1 MIIFLKK
8 YKSKIALMVF
18 ICVLVCTVS
27 CLLDFK
33 TIEKQKMPGLE
44 KKSVFMAAE
53 NTVAKNTDKAVNE
66 PRLHAVSAALYDA
79 DDETFIYGKNM
90 RDSMANASTTKILT
104 CIVALEKADI
114 NDTVTISQNAASQ
127 PEVKLGLV
135 AGNSYNMKDLLY
147 GMMLESF
154 NDCAYAIAEH
164 VGGSTEG
171 FAKLMNEKANEIGC
185 LGTYFITPN
194 GLDAENDISFHHST
208 AGDLCVIMSYCA
220 WKSPKSTQFLE
231 ITQTMQYT
239 FETKEGQM
247 VFSNH
252 NRLLTETDYCIS
264 GKTGFTTK
272 AGYCYVAAVEKDGRR
287 MCLSLLG
294 CGWPNNKNYK
304 WADAKSLVEYAV
316 SDAAEDSYCDA
327 ACVTTQQ
334 TGDTRNTINLK
345 YIENN
350 KKNKISKMKNI
361 VIFGAPG
368 SGKGTQSDKIVAK
381 YGFKHISTGDVLR
394 NEIKNGTELGKTA
407 DSYIKD
413 GKLLPDSLMTDIL
426 ASVFDKML
434 PCDGVIF
441 DGFPRT
447 VAQAEALDKMLAK
460 RNTEVKAMIELSVPD
475 EELMKRLIMRG
486 KVSGRSDD
494 NEKTI
499 SKRLDVYKSQTS
511 PLIDWYN
518 NCNKHY
524 HIEGVGSVDDIFA
537 KISEVIDKL

>member
-1 MIIFLKK
+1 MKRFIKVFLTLVLSCIIGLAGTLWV
-8 YKSKIALMVF
+8 YGEESGEDDDSLSGLYARAA
-18 ICVLVCTVS
+18 VLA
-27 CLLDFK
+27 D
-33 TIEKQKMPGLE
+33 G
-44 KKSVFMAAE
+44 E
-53 NTVAKNTDKAVNE
+53 NG
-66 PRLHAVSAALYDA
+66 RILW
-79 DDETFIYGKNM
+79 GKNA
-90 RDSMANASTTKILT
+90 DEPMAMASTTKIMT
-104 CIVALEKADI
+104 CLIALENAGLSDS
-114 NDTVTISQNAASQ
+114 VQISEYAASMPDVQ
-127 PEVKLGLV
+127 LNAV
-135 AGNSYNMKDLLY
+135 AGDSFVLEDLLY
-147 GMMLESF
+147 ALMLESD
-154 NDCAYAIAEH
+154 NDVAVAIAEH

-252 NRLLTETDYCIS
+252 NRLLKETDYCIS

-350 KKNKISKMKNI
+350 KKNKKICKN
-361 VIFGAPG
+361 F
-368 SGKGTQSDKIVAK
+368 
-381 YGFKHISTGDVLR
+381 L
-394 NEIKNGTELGKTA
+394 KN
-407 DSYIKD
+407 
-413 GKLLPDSLMTDIL
+413 
-426 ASVFDKML
+426 F
-434 PCDGVIF
+434 
-441 DGFPRT
+441 
-447 VAQAEALDKMLAK
+447 
-460 RNTEVKAMIELSVPD
+460 
-475 EELMKRLIMRG
+475 
-486 KVSGRSDD
+486 
-494 NEKTI
+494 TI
-499 SKRLDVYKSQTS
+499 N
-511 PLIDWYN
+511 IGN
-518 NCNKHY
+518 
-524 HIEGVGSVDDIFA
+524 FF
-537 KISEVIDKL
+537 

>member
-33 TIEKQKMPGLE
+33 TLEKQKMPGLE

-79 DDETFIYGKNM
+79 DDETFIYGRNM
-90 RDSMANASTTKILT
+90 RDSMANASTTKLLT

-334 TGDTRNTINLK
+334 TGDIRNTINLK

-350 KKNKISKMKNI
+350 KKNKKICKNFLKNFTI
-361 VIFGAPG
+361 NIGNFFLNKN
-368 SGKGTQSDKIVAK
+368 KG
-381 YGFKHISTGDVLR
+381 
-394 NEIKNGTELGKTA
+394 
-407 DSYIKD
+407 
-413 GKLLPDSLMTDIL
+413 
-426 ASVFDKML
+426 
-434 PCDGVIF
+434 
-441 DGFPRT
+441 
-447 VAQAEALDKMLAK
+447 
-460 RNTEVKAMIELSVPD
+460 
-475 EELMKRLIMRG
+475 
-486 KVSGRSDD
+486 
-494 NEKTI
+494 
-499 SKRLDVYKSQTS
+499 
-511 PLIDWYN
+511 
-518 NCNKHY
+518 
-524 HIEGVGSVDDIFA
+524 
-537 KISEVIDKL
+537 

>member
-1 MIIFLKK
+1 MIIFFKK
-8 YKSKIALMVF
+8 YKSKIALIVF
-18 ICVLVCTVS
+18 ICVLICTVS
-27 CLLDFK
+27 CLLGFK
-33 TIEKQKMPGLE
+33 TAEKPKMPGLE
-44 KKSVFMAAE
+44 KKSVFMAAKMGGEMAAE

-66 PRLHAVSAALYDA
+66 PKLHAVSAALYDA
-79 DDETFIYGKNM
+79 DDETFIYGRNM
-90 RDSMANASTTKILT
+90 RDSMANASTTKLLT

-287 MCLSLLG
+287 ICLSLLG

-316 SDAAEDSYCDA
+316 SDVAEDSYCDA
-327 ACVTTQQ
+327 ACVTAQQ

-345 YIENN
+345 YTENN
-350 KKNKISKMKNI
+350 KKNKKICKN
-361 VIFGAPG
+361 F
-368 SGKGTQSDKIVAK
+368 
-381 YGFKHISTGDVLR
+381 L
-394 NEIKNGTELGKTA
+394 KN
-407 DSYIKD
+407 
-413 GKLLPDSLMTDIL
+413 
-426 ASVFDKML
+426 F
-434 PCDGVIF
+434 
-441 DGFPRT
+441 
-447 VAQAEALDKMLAK
+447 
-460 RNTEVKAMIELSVPD
+460 
-475 EELMKRLIMRG
+475 
-486 KVSGRSDD
+486 
-494 NEKTI
+494 TI
-499 SKRLDVYKSQTS
+499 N
-511 PLIDWYN
+511 IGN
-518 NCNKHY
+518 
-524 HIEGVGSVDDIFA
+524 FF
-537 KISEVIDKL
+537 

>member
-8 YKSKIALMVF
+8 YKSKIALTVF

-27 CLLDFK
+27 CLLDFR
-33 TIEKQKMPGLE
+33 TVGKQKMPGLE
-44 KKSVFMAAE
+44 KKSVFMAAEMGSEMAAE

-66 PRLHAVSAALYDA
+66 PKLHAVSAALYDA

-90 RDSMANASTTKILT
+90 RDSMANASTTKLLT

-220 WKSPKSTQFLE
+220 WKSPKSAQFLE
-231 ITQTMQYT
+231 ITQTGQYT
-239 FETKEGQM
+239 FESADSRV

-272 AGYCYVAAVEKDGRR
+272 AGYCYVAAVEKDGRK

-304 WADAKSLVEYAV
+304 WADAKALVAYAASRSETDSDSNETSV
-316 SDAAEDSYCDA
+316 SA
-327 ACVTTQQ
+327 TIQQ
-334 TGDTRNTINLK
+334 TGDTQTTDKQAAGKEDGNKIDLKYLENNRKNKKIHKNFLKNFTIN
-345 YIENN
+345 IGN
-350 KKNKISKMKNI
+350 
-361 VIFGAPG
+361 F
-368 SGKGTQSDKIVAK
+368 
-381 YGFKHISTGDVLR
+381 F
-394 NEIKNGTELGKTA
+394 
-407 DSYIKD
+407 
-413 GKLLPDSLMTDIL
+413 
-426 ASVFDKML
+426 
-434 PCDGVIF
+434 
-441 DGFPRT
+441 
-447 VAQAEALDKMLAK
+447 
-460 RNTEVKAMIELSVPD
+460 
-475 EELMKRLIMRG
+475 
-486 KVSGRSDD
+486 
-494 NEKTI
+494 
-499 SKRLDVYKSQTS
+499 
-511 PLIDWYN
+511 
-518 NCNKHY
+518 
-524 HIEGVGSVDDIFA
+524 
-537 KISEVIDKL
+537 

>member
-1 MIIFLKK
+1 MIIFWKK
-8 YKSKIALMVF
+8 YMSKKALTVF
-18 ICVLVCTVS
+18 ICVLICMLG
-27 CLLDFK
+27 CLPDFE
-33 TIEKQKMPGLE
+33 TTEKQKVPGLE
-44 KKSVFMAAE
+44 KKSVFMAAEMGSEMAAE

-66 PRLHAVSAALYDA
+66 PKLHAVSAALYDA

-90 RDSMANASTTKILT
+90 RDSMANASTTKLLT

-220 WKSPKSTQFLE
+220 WKSPKSAQFLE
-231 ITQTMQYT
+231 ITQTGQYT
-239 FETKEGQM
+239 FESADSRV

-272 AGYCYVAAVEKDGRR
+272 AGYCYVAAVEKDGRK

-304 WADAKSLVEYAV
+304 WADAKALVAYAASRSETDSDSNETSV
-316 SDAAEDSYCDA
+316 SA
-327 ACVTTQQ
+327 TIQQ
-334 TGDTRNTINLK
+334 TGDTQTTDKQAAGKEDGNKIDLKYLENNRKNKKIHKNFLKNFTIN
-345 YIENN
+345 IGN
-350 KKNKISKMKNI
+350 
-361 VIFGAPG
+361 F
-368 SGKGTQSDKIVAK
+368 
-381 YGFKHISTGDVLR
+381 F
-394 NEIKNGTELGKTA
+394 
-407 DSYIKD
+407 
-413 GKLLPDSLMTDIL
+413 
-426 ASVFDKML
+426 
-434 PCDGVIF
+434 
-441 DGFPRT
+441 
-447 VAQAEALDKMLAK
+447 
-460 RNTEVKAMIELSVPD
+460 
-475 EELMKRLIMRG
+475 
-486 KVSGRSDD
+486 
-494 NEKTI
+494 
-499 SKRLDVYKSQTS
+499 
-511 PLIDWYN
+511 
-518 NCNKHY
+518 
-524 HIEGVGSVDDIFA
+524 
-537 KISEVIDKL
+537 

>member
-1 MIIFLKK
+1 MIIFWKK
-8 YKSKIALMVF
+8 YMSKKALTVF
-18 ICVLVCTVS
+18 ICVLICTLD
-27 CLLDFK
+27 CLPEFE
-33 TIEKQKMPGLE
+33 TTEKQKMPGLE
-44 KKSVFMAAE
+44 KKSVFMAAEMGSEMVAE

-90 RDSMANASTTKILT
+90 RDSMANASTTKLLT

-194 GLDAENDISFHHST
+194 GLDAENDVSFHHST

-220 WKSPKSTQFLE
+220 WKSPKSAQFLE
-231 ITQTMQYT
+231 ITQTGQYT
-239 FETKEGQM
+239 FESADSRG

-272 AGYCYVAAVEKDGRR
+272 AGYCYVAAVEKDGRK

-304 WADAKSLVEYAV
+304 WADAKALVAYAASRSETDSDSNETSV
-316 SDAAEDSYCDA
+316 SA
-327 ACVTTQQ
+327 TIQQ
-334 TGDTRNTINLK
+334 TSDTQTTDKQAAGKEDGNKIDLKYLENNRKNKKIHKNFLKNFTIN
-345 YIENN
+345 IGN
-350 KKNKISKMKNI
+350 
-361 VIFGAPG
+361 F
-368 SGKGTQSDKIVAK
+368 
-381 YGFKHISTGDVLR
+381 F
-394 NEIKNGTELGKTA
+394 
-407 DSYIKD
+407 
-413 GKLLPDSLMTDIL
+413 
-426 ASVFDKML
+426 
-434 PCDGVIF
+434 
-441 DGFPRT
+441 
-447 VAQAEALDKMLAK
+447 
-460 RNTEVKAMIELSVPD
+460 
-475 EELMKRLIMRG
+475 
-486 KVSGRSDD
+486 
-494 NEKTI
+494 
-499 SKRLDVYKSQTS
+499 
-511 PLIDWYN
+511 
-518 NCNKHY
+518 
-524 HIEGVGSVDDIFA
+524 
-537 KISEVIDKL
+537 

>member
-1 MIIFLKK
+1 MDMQIIIYITDGGNYMIIFLKK
-8 YKSKIALMVF
+8 YKSKIALIVF

-27 CLLDFK
+27 CLLGFK
-33 TIEKQKMPGLE
+33 SLEKQKMPGLE

-53 NTVAKNTDKAVNE
+53 MGGEMAAENTDKAVNE
-66 PRLHAVSAALYDA
+66 PKLHAVSAALYDA
-79 DDETFIYGKNM
+79 DDETFIYGRNM
-90 RDSMANASTTKILT
+90 RDSMANASTTKLLT

-127 PEVKLGLV
+127 PAVKLGLV

-164 VGGSTEG
+164 VGGSTED

-252 NRLLTETDYCIS
+252 NRLLKETDYCIS

-334 TGDTRNTINLK
+334 TG
-345 YIENN
+345 
-350 KKNKISKMKNI
+350 
-361 VIFGAPG
+361 V
-368 SGKGTQSDKIVAK
+368 TQTTDNQS
-381 YGFKHISTGDVLR
+381 
-394 NEIKNGTELGKTA
+394 A
-407 DSYIKD
+407 DSYI
-413 GKLLPDSLMTDIL
+413 TD
-426 ASVFDKML
+426 
-434 PCDGVIF
+434 
-441 DGFPRT
+441 
-447 VAQAEALDKMLAK
+447 
-460 RNTEVKAMIELSVPD
+460 
-475 EELMKRLIMRG
+475 
-486 KVSGRSDD
+486 
-494 NEKTI
+494 
-499 SKRLDVYKSQTS
+499 
-511 PLIDWYN
+511 
-518 NCNKHY
+518 
-524 HIEGVGSVDDIFA
+524 
-537 KISEVIDKL
+537 

>member
-1 MIIFLKK
+1 MIIFWKK
-8 YKSKIALMVF
+8 YMSKKALTVF
-18 ICVLVCTVS
+18 ICVLICTLD
-27 CLLDFK
+27 CLPEFE
-33 TIEKQKMPGLE
+33 TTEKQKMPGLE
-44 KKSVFMAAE
+44 KKSVFMAAEMGSEMVAE

-90 RDSMANASTTKILT
+90 RDSMANASTTKLLT

-194 GLDAENDISFHHST
+194 GLDAENDVSFHHST

-220 WKSPKSTQFLE
+220 WKSPKSAQFLE
-231 ITQTMQYT
+231 ITQTGQYT
-239 FETKEGQM
+239 FESADSRV

-272 AGYCYVAAVEKDGRR
+272 AGYCYVAAVEKDGRK

-304 WADAKSLVEYAV
+304 WADAKALVAYAASRSETDSDSNETSV
-316 SDAAEDSYCDA
+316 SA
-327 ACVTTQQ
+327 TIQQ
-334 TGDTRNTINLK
+334 TGDTQTTDK
-345 YIENN
+345 QAAGKEDG
-350 KKNKISKMKNI
+350 NKIC
-361 VIFGAPG
+361 
-368 SGKGTQSDKIVAK
+368 
-381 YGFKHISTGDVLR
+381 
-394 NEIKNGTELGKTA
+394 
-407 DSYIKD
+407 
-413 GKLLPDSLMTDIL
+413 LL
-426 ASVFDKML
+426 
-434 PCDGVIF
+434 
-441 DGFPRT
+441 
-447 VAQAEALDKMLAK
+447 
-460 RNTEVKAMIELSVPD
+460 
-475 EELMKRLIMRG
+475 
-486 KVSGRSDD
+486 
-494 NEKTI
+494 
-499 SKRLDVYKSQTS
+499 YTS
-511 PLIDWYN
+511 PSPRDR
-518 NCNKHY
+518 
-524 HIEGVGSVDDIFA
+524 G
-537 KISEVIDKL
+537 

>member
-1 MIIFLKK
+1 MIIFWKK
-8 YKSKIALMVF
+8 YMSKKALTVF
-18 ICVLVCTVS
+18 ICVLICTLD
-27 CLLDFK
+27 CLPEFE
-33 TIEKQKMPGLE
+33 TTEKQKMPGLE
-44 KKSVFMAAE
+44 KKSVFMAAEMGSEMVAE

-90 RDSMANASTTKILT
+90 RDSMANASTTKLLT

-220 WKSPKSTQFLE
+220 WKSPKSAQFLE
-231 ITQTMQYT
+231 ITQTGQYT
-239 FETKEGQM
+239 FESADSRV

-272 AGYCYVAAVEKDGRR
+272 AGYCYVAAVEKDGRK

-304 WADAKSLVEYAV
+304 WADAKALVAYAASRSETDSDSNETSV
-316 SDAAEDSYCDA
+316 SS
-327 ACVTTQQ
+327 TIQQ
-334 TGDTRNTINLK
+334 TGDTQTTDKQAAGKEDGNKIDLKYLENNRKNKKIRKNFLKNFTIN
-345 YIENN
+345 IGN
-350 KKNKISKMKNI
+350 
-361 VIFGAPG
+361 F
-368 SGKGTQSDKIVAK
+368 
-381 YGFKHISTGDVLR
+381 F
-394 NEIKNGTELGKTA
+394 
-407 DSYIKD
+407 
-413 GKLLPDSLMTDIL
+413 
-426 ASVFDKML
+426 
-434 PCDGVIF
+434 
-441 DGFPRT
+441 
-447 VAQAEALDKMLAK
+447 
-460 RNTEVKAMIELSVPD
+460 
-475 EELMKRLIMRG
+475 
-486 KVSGRSDD
+486 
-494 NEKTI
+494 
-499 SKRLDVYKSQTS
+499 
-511 PLIDWYN
+511 
-518 NCNKHY
+518 
-524 HIEGVGSVDDIFA
+524 
-537 KISEVIDKL
+537 

>member
-1 MIIFLKK
+1 M
-8 YKSKIALMVF
+8 
-18 ICVLVCTVS
+18 
-27 CLLDFK
+27 
-33 TIEKQKMPGLE
+33 E

-66 PRLHAVSAALYDA
+66 PKLHAVSAALYDA
-79 DDETFIYGKNM
+79 DDETFIYGRNM
-90 RDSMANASTTKILT
+90 RDSMANASTTKLLT

-114 NDTVTISQNAASQ
+114 NDMVTVSQNAASQ

-231 ITQTMQYT
+231 ITQTMKYT

-304 WADAKSLVEYAV
+304 WADARTLVEYAV
-316 SDAAEDSYCDA
+316 SKATVDSYSA
-327 ACVTTQQ
+327 ASGTIQQ
-334 TGDTRNTINLK
+334 TVGIQTTDKQTADKTVAGENTQAVKKEDGNKINLK
-345 YIENN
+345 YLENN
-350 KKNKISKMKNI
+350 KKNKKICGNFLKN
-361 VIFGAPG
+361 F
-368 SGKGTQSDKIVAK
+368 
-381 YGFKHISTGDVLR
+381 
-394 NEIKNGTELGKTA
+394 
-407 DSYIKD
+407 
-413 GKLLPDSLMTDIL
+413 
-426 ASVFDKML
+426 
-434 PCDGVIF
+434 
-441 DGFPRT
+441 
-447 VAQAEALDKMLAK
+447 
-460 RNTEVKAMIELSVPD
+460 
-475 EELMKRLIMRG
+475 
-486 KVSGRSDD
+486 
-494 NEKTI
+494 TI
-499 SKRLDVYKSQTS
+499 N
-511 PLIDWYN
+511 IGN
-518 NCNKHY
+518 
-524 HIEGVGSVDDIFA
+524 FF
-537 KISEVIDKL
+537 

>member
-1 MIIFLKK
+1 MIIFWKK
-8 YKSKIALMVF
+8 YMSKKALTVF
-18 ICVLVCTVS
+18 ICVLICT
-27 CLLDFK
+27 LGGLPDFEI
-33 TIEKQKMPGLE
+33 TEKQKVPGLE
-44 KKSVFMAAE
+44 KKSVFMAAEMGSEMAAE

-66 PRLHAVSAALYDA
+66 PGLHAVSAALYDA

-90 RDSMANASTTKILT
+90 RDSMANASTTKLLT

-114 NDTVTISQNAASQ
+114 NDMVTVSQNAALQ

-135 AGNSYNMKDLLY
+135 PGKSYRMKDLLY

-194 GLDAENDISFHHST
+194 GLDAENDVSFHHST

-220 WKSPKSTQFLE
+220 WKSPKSAQFLE

-239 FETKEGQM
+239 FETEEGQM

-272 AGYCYVAAVEKDGRR
+272 AGYCYVAAVEKDGRK

-304 WADAKSLVEYAV
+304 WADAKALVAYASSRSETDSDSNETSV
-316 SDAAEDSYCDA
+316 SA
-327 ACVTTQQ
+327 TIQQ
-334 TGDTRNTINLK
+334 TGDRQTTDKQVAKKENGNKINLK

-350 KKNKISKMKNI
+350 NKNKKIYKN
-361 VIFGAPG
+361 F
-368 SGKGTQSDKIVAK
+368 
-381 YGFKHISTGDVLR
+381 L
-394 NEIKNGTELGKTA
+394 KN
-407 DSYIKD
+407 
-413 GKLLPDSLMTDIL
+413 
-426 ASVFDKML
+426 F
-434 PCDGVIF
+434 
-441 DGFPRT
+441 
-447 VAQAEALDKMLAK
+447 
-460 RNTEVKAMIELSVPD
+460 
-475 EELMKRLIMRG
+475 
-486 KVSGRSDD
+486 
-494 NEKTI
+494 TI
-499 SKRLDVYKSQTS
+499 N
-511 PLIDWYN
+511 IGN
-518 NCNKHY
+518 
-524 HIEGVGSVDDIFA
+524 FF
-537 KISEVIDKL
+537 